1 MTTTVTGLDG
11 GPTSLSDD
19 AVEQLRS
26 GVRGEVLSP
35 TDPGYEDARP
45 VFNAMHP
52 GQPGLAVRCS
62 GTADVVEAVKFAKEH
77 GLLLVV
83 RGGGHSIG
91 GLSAGEGGLLIDL
104 SLMDGVQVDVERRL
118 ARVQGGALWG
128 DVDREC
134 QLFGLATPG
143 GVVSD
148 TGVGGLTL
156 GGGYGWLRRKHGLS
170 CDNVVEAQVVC
181 ADGQVR
187 TASADSNPDLYWAI
201 RGGGGNFG
209 VVTALRFHARPLGA
223 VLAVEAELDPE
234 RLGETLRALRDAMAD
249 APDELNVTFGVVPN
263 GPPGP
268 DFAFLHHIAAVY
280 AGEDSEVSRAAIAPL
295 LELPGVVA
303 STVHQSDYRGSLA
316 EIPGAP
322 GAPLPNVAV
331 RDAMLAELDDATID
345 DALSARAQLGLSVF
359 TVRFLGGAFGRV
371 DPAATAF
378 AHRDA
383 VAVANIV
390 EFLPPGAPKES
401 SQVDA
406 AWAPVKARSVGS
418 YSNFTE
424 QRGPGVIDAIYPA
437 ATLQR
442 LRAAKTA
449 LDPKNR
455 FADNHNIAPA

>member
-1 MTTTVTGLDG
+1 MD
-11 GPTSLSDD
+11 LSP
-19 AVEQLRS
+19 LRS
-26 GVRGEVLSP
+26 DVSGNVFAPDDDGFAAALAAYAAPGPAVIVQAVNESDVVAAVRFAVA
-35 TDPGYEDARP
+35 EDLRVAVRSGGHAGP
-45 VFNAMHP
+45 VFSP
-52 GQPGLAVRCS
+52 GPDR
-62 GTADVVEAVKFAKEH
+62 
-77 GLLLVV
+77 
-83 RGGGHSIG
+83 I
-91 GLSAGEGGLLIDL
+91 LIDL
-104 SLMDGVQVDVERRL
+104 HALSSVEVRDDGIVTV
-118 ARVQGGALWG
+118 GPGATWG
-128 DVDREC
+128 DVAT
-134 QLFGLATPG
+134 QVQSHGLAITSG
-143 GVVSD
+143 D
-148 TGVGGLTL
+148 TAAVGVGGLTL
-156 GGGYGWLRRKHGLS
+156 GGGIGWLVRRDGLAL
-170 CDNVVEAQVVC
+170 DNLVSATVVLASGELV
-181 ADGQVR
+181 
-187 TASADSNPDLYWAI
+187 TASDAENTELFWAL

-455 FADNHNIAPA
+455 FADNHNIAPD

>member
-1 MTTTVTGLDG
+1 MD
-11 GPTSLSDD
+11 LS
-19 AVEQLRS
+19 ALRS
-26 GVRGEVLSP
+26 DVSGNVFAPDDDGFAAALAAYAAPGPAVIVQAANESDVVAAVRFAVA
-35 TDPGYEDARP
+35 EDLRVAVRSGGHAGP
-45 VFNAMHP
+45 VFSPAP
-52 GQPGLAVRCS
+52 DR
-62 GTADVVEAVKFAKEH
+62 
-77 GLLLVV
+77 
-83 RGGGHSIG
+83 I
-91 GLSAGEGGLLIDL
+91 LIDL
-104 SLMDGVQVDVERRL
+104 HALSSVEVGDDGIVTV
-118 ARVQGGALWG
+118 GPGATWG
-128 DVDREC
+128 DVATEV
-134 QLFGLATPG
+134 QSHGLAITSG
-143 GVVSD
+143 D
-148 TGVGGLTL
+148 TAAVGVGGLTL
-156 GGGYGWLRRKHGLS
+156 GGGIGWLVRRDGLAL
-170 CDNVVEAQVVC
+170 DNLVSATVVLASGELV
-181 ADGQVR
+181 
-187 TASADSNPDLYWAI
+187 TASDAENTELFWAL

-303 STVHQSDYRGSLA
+303 STVRQSDYRGTLA

-331 RDAMLAELDDATID
+331 RDAMLAELDDDTID

-390 EFLPPGAPKES
+390 EFLPPGAPNES

-418 YSNFTE
+418 YGNFTE
-424 QRGPGVIDAIYPA
+424 QRAPGVIDAIYPTT
-437 ATLQR
+437 TLQR
-442 LRAAKTA
+442 LRAAKTVF
-449 LDPKNR
+449 DPENR